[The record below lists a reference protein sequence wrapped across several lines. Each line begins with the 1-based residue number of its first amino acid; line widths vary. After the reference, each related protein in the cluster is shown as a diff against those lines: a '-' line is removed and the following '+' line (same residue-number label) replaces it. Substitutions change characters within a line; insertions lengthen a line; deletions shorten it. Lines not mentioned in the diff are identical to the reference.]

1 MRQTQSGFSDTR
13 SHPRALGDRTQGK
26 IFHITLDDVRAT
38 PDVVTG
44 TLHLDS
50 QQVFAL
56 LDLGATHSFVA
67 KRFKSKSSVKP
78 VRVNP
83 EFVISTPL
91 GEAISVEHMYTG
103 VNVMVEGLVIEVD
116 LLPLNMT

>member
-1 MRQTQSGFSDTR
+1 
-13 SHPRALGDRTQGK
+13 
-26 IFHITLDDVRAT
+26 
-38 PDVVTG
+38 
-44 TLHLDS
+44 
-50 QQVFAL
+50 
-56 LDLGATHSFVA
+56 VA

-83 EFVISTPL
+83 GFVIITPL
-91 GEAISVEHMYTG
+91 GEAISVEHMYKG